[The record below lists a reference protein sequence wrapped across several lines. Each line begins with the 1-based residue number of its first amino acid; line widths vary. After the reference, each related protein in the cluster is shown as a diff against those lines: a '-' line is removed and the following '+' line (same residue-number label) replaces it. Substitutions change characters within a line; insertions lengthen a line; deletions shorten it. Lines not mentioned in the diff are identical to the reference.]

1 VRAAGH
7 FRLRTDAGNP
17 KGNPSMSV
25 FVRSLVVSGALLVVA
40 APIASAHVTV
50 KPDTTA
56 AGAYAALTVTV
67 PHGCDGSS
75 TTRVAIQIPESI
87 PQITPS
93 ISANWDVTKVMSP
106 LSAPV
111 DVGHGKQVTERV
123 SEVVYT
129 AKGPLPEGYR
139 DSFTLG
145 VKFPEK
151 AGDTLTFPV
160 IQTCEVGETA
170 WIEVP
175 AEGQNADELERPA
188 SQITLTAAESD
199 GGETEAA
206 GEDTGTRDIAFVALA
221 LGAIGAALGLFAA
234 IRSRKE

>member
-1 VRAAGH
+1 
-7 FRLRTDAGNP
+7 
-17 KGNPSMSV
+17 MSV
-25 FVRSLVVSGALLVVA
+25 FTRPLVVSGALLVVA

-87 PQITPS
+87 PQVTPS
-93 ISANWDVTKVMSP
+93 ISANWDVNKVMTP
-106 LSAPV
+106 LATPV

-129 AKGPLPEGYR
+129 AKGPLPDGYR
-139 DSFTLG
+139 DSFVLG
-145 VKFPEK
+145 VKMPAE
-151 AGDTLTFPV
+151 AGETLTFPV
-160 IQTCEVGETA
+160 VQTCEVGETA

-175 AEGQNADELERPA
+175 TEGQNADELEHPA
-188 SQITLTAAESD
+188 SQFTLTAAESEE
-199 GGETEAA
+199 GTTEAA
-206 GEDTGTRDIAFVALA
+206 EDENSGTRDIAFVALA